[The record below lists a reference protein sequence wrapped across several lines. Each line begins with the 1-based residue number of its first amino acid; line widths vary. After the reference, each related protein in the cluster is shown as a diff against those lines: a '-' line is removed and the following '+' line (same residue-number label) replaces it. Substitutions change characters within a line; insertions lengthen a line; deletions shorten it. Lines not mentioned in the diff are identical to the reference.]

1 MRSWLSVLITDA
13 ESKKVFD
20 IPIAPSLYSLSNKMD
35 NSLLAVRDINHKYI
49 VVEGI
54 SNLIDWERITGQEL
68 TLAENA
74 KVALK
79 YLEHEKYEIVISD
92 IYMQDMNGI
101 ELAKC
106 IKGKWPDVVVILLS
120 AYEDFDYARK
130 AIEAGVFKY
139 LLKPVIPEELE
150 DAVNEAISQV
160 KINEETKKR
169 IDHSQE
175 VLEDYRRELKKN
187 LWKDILSGNMR
198 NEDEIFERFEKMNMS
213 KNISPIYVVVY
224 KTDDESMLYQNQ
236 VAIDKVVSSCFEGYI
251 DTVFM
256 DNYIVILLKKENAKS
271 VLYAFG
277 DLVKEM
283 FHFEVYM
290 GEGKTVKDLSTL
302 HMSVES
308 AKYNIQKNRAN
319 KKDEP
324 TQIVLAAVEMIR
336 KEIENV
342 DFNINTIA
350 NALYLTPAYF
360 SRVFKRKMGMT
371 CIDFIKN
378 YRINLAKELLQ
389 NTDLSIQ
396 QISEKTGYATVYY
409 FSQQFKQV
417 TGESPGSFRKKRQKF
432 DV

>member
-1 MRSWLSVLITDA
+1 MYKTLFVDDERLI
-13 ESKKVFD
+13 
-20 IPIAPSLYSLSNKMD
+20 
-35 NSLLAVRDINHKYI
+35 R
-49 VVEGI
+49 EGI

-68 TLAENA
+68 TLADNA

-106 IKGKWPDVVVILLS
+106 IKEKWPDVVVILLS

-169 IDHSQE
+169 IDYSQE
-175 VLEDYRRELKKN
+175 VLEDYRRELKKS

-198 NEDEIFERFEKMNMS
+198 NEDEILERFEKMNMS

-224 KTDDESMLYQNQ
+224 ETDDETMLYQNQ
-236 VAIDKVVSSCFEGYI
+236 VAIDKVVFSCFEGYI

-283 FHFEVYM
+283 FHFEVHM
-290 GEGKTVKDLSTL
+290 GEEKVVKDLSTL

-371 CIDFIKN
+371 CKDFIKN
-378 YRINLAKELLQ
+378 YRIDLAKELLQ

-417 TGESPGSFRKKRQKF
+417 TGESPGSFRKKRQKS

>member
-1 MRSWLSVLITDA
+1 MYKTLFVDDERL
-13 ESKKVFD
+13 
-20 IPIAPSLYSLSNKMD
+20 N
-35 NSLLAVRDINHKYI
+35 R
-49 VVEGI
+49 EGI

-187 LWKDILSGNMR
+187 LWKDILSGNMC

>member
-1 MRSWLSVLITDA
+1 MYKTLFVDDERLI
-13 ESKKVFD
+13 
-20 IPIAPSLYSLSNKMD
+20 
-35 NSLLAVRDINHKYI
+35 R
-49 VVEGI
+49 EGI

-389 NTDLSIQ
+389 NPDLSIQ

>member
-1 MRSWLSVLITDA
+1 MYKTLFVDDERLI
-13 ESKKVFD
+13 
-20 IPIAPSLYSLSNKMD
+20 
-35 NSLLAVRDINHKYI
+35 R
-49 VVEGI
+49 EGI

-378 YRINLAKELLQ
+378 YRINLAKELLK

>member
-1 MRSWLSVLITDA
+1 MYKTLFVDDERI
-13 ESKKVFD
+13 
-20 IPIAPSLYSLSNKMD
+20 I
-35 NSLLAVRDINHKYI
+35 R
-49 VVEGI
+49 EGI

-409 FSQQFKQV
+409 FSQQFKQI

>member
-1 MRSWLSVLITDA
+1 MYKTLFVDDERLI
-13 ESKKVFD
+13 
-20 IPIAPSLYSLSNKMD
+20 
-35 NSLLAVRDINHKYI
+35 R
-49 VVEGI
+49 EGI

-236 VAIDKVVSSCFEGYI
+236 VEIDKVVSSCFEGYI

>member
-1 MRSWLSVLITDA
+1 MYKTLFVDDERLI
-13 ESKKVFD
+13 
-20 IPIAPSLYSLSNKMD
+20 
-35 NSLLAVRDINHKYI
+35 R
-49 VVEGI
+49 EGI

-283 FHFEVYM
+283 FHFEVHM
-290 GEGKTVKDLSTL
+290 GEEKVVKDLSTL

>member
-1 MRSWLSVLITDA
+1 MYKTLFVDDERLI
-13 ESKKVFD
+13 
-20 IPIAPSLYSLSNKMD
+20 
-35 NSLLAVRDINHKYI
+35 R
-49 VVEGI
+49 EGI

-120 AYEDFDYARK
+120 AYENFDYARK

>member
-1 MRSWLSVLITDA
+1 MYKTLFVDDERLI
-13 ESKKVFD
+13 
-20 IPIAPSLYSLSNKMD
+20 
-35 NSLLAVRDINHKYI
+35 R
-49 VVEGI
+49 EGI

-319 KKDEP
+319 KKDKP

>member
-1 MRSWLSVLITDA
+1 MYKTLFVDDERLI
-13 ESKKVFD
+13 
-20 IPIAPSLYSLSNKMD
+20 
-35 NSLLAVRDINHKYI
+35 R
-49 VVEGI
+49 EGI

-106 IKGKWPDVVVILLS
+106 IKEKWPDVVVILLS

-175 VLEDYRRELKKN
+175 VLEDYRRELKKS

-198 NEDEIFERFEKMNMS
+198 NEDEILERFEKMNMP

-224 KTDDESMLYQNQ
+224 ETDDETMLYQNQ
-236 VAIDKVVSSCFEGYI
+236 VAIDRVVSSCFEGYI

-256 DNYIVILLKKENAKS
+256 DDYIVILLKKENAKS

-290 GEGKTVKDLSTL
+290 GEGKVVKDLSTL
-302 HMSVES
+302 HISVES

-371 CIDFIKN
+371 CKDFIKN
-378 YRINLAKELLQ
+378 YRIDLAKELLQ

-417 TGESPGSFRKKRQKF
+417 TGESPGSFRKKRQKS

>member
-1 MRSWLSVLITDA
+1 MYKTLFVDDERLI
-13 ESKKVFD
+13 
-20 IPIAPSLYSLSNKMD
+20 
-35 NSLLAVRDINHKYI
+35 R
-49 VVEGI
+49 EGI

-187 LWKDILSGNMR
+187 LWKEILSGNMR

-409 FSQQFKQV
+409 FSQQFKQI

>member
-1 MRSWLSVLITDA
+1 MYKTLFVDDERLI
-13 ESKKVFD
+13 
-20 IPIAPSLYSLSNKMD
+20 
-35 NSLLAVRDINHKYI
+35 R
-49 VVEGI
+49 EGI

-290 GEGKTVKDLSTL
+290 GEGKNVKDLSTL

>member
-1 MRSWLSVLITDA
+1 MYKTLFVDDERLI
-13 ESKKVFD
+13 
-20 IPIAPSLYSLSNKMD
+20 
-35 NSLLAVRDINHKYI
+35 R
-49 VVEGI
+49 EGI

-187 LWKDILSGNMR
+187 LWKDILSGNMC

-371 CIDFIKN
+371 CKDFIKN
-378 YRINLAKELLQ
+378 YRIDLAKELLQ

>member
-1 MRSWLSVLITDA
+1 MYKTLFVDDERLI
-13 ESKKVFD
+13 
-20 IPIAPSLYSLSNKMD
+20 
-35 NSLLAVRDINHKYI
+35 R
-49 VVEGI
+49 EGI

-187 LWKDILSGNMR
+187 LRKDILSGNMR

>member
-1 MRSWLSVLITDA
+1 MYKTLFVDDERLI
-13 ESKKVFD
+13 
-20 IPIAPSLYSLSNKMD
+20 
-35 NSLLAVRDINHKYI
+35 R
-49 VVEGI
+49 EGI

-68 TLAENA
+68 TLADNA

-106 IKGKWPDVVVILLS
+106 IKEKWPDVVVILLS

-160 KINEETKKR
+160 KINEEAKKR
-169 IDHSQE
+169 IDYSQE
-175 VLEDYRRELKKN
+175 VLEDYRRELKKS

-198 NEDEIFERFEKMNMS
+198 NEDEILERFEKMNMS

-224 KTDDESMLYQNQ
+224 ETDDETMLYQNQ

-283 FHFEVYM
+283 FHFEVHM
-290 GEGKTVKDLSTL
+290 GEGKVVKDLSTL

-308 AKYNIQKNRAN
+308 AKYNIKKNRAN

-371 CIDFIKN
+371 CKDFIKN
-378 YRINLAKELLQ
+378 YRIDLAKELLQ

-417 TGESPGSFRKKRQKF
+417 TGESPGSFRKKRQKS

>member
-1 MRSWLSVLITDA
+1 MYKTLFVDDERLI
-13 ESKKVFD
+13 
-20 IPIAPSLYSLSNKMD
+20 
-35 NSLLAVRDINHKYI
+35 R
-49 VVEGI
+49 EGI

-106 IKGKWPDVVVILLS
+106 IKEKWPDVVVILLS

-175 VLEDYRRELKKN
+175 VLEDYRRELKKS

-198 NEDEIFERFEKMNMS
+198 NEDEILERFKKMNMQ

-224 KTDDESMLYQNQ
+224 ETDDETMLYQNQ
-236 VAIDKVVSSCFEGYI
+236 VAIGKVVSSCFEGYI
-251 DTVFM
+251 DAVFM

-271 VLYAFG
+271 VLYAFA

-283 FHFEVYM
+283 FHFEMYM
-290 GEGKTVKDLSTL
+290 GEGKEVKDLSTL
-302 HMSVES
+302 HVSVEA
-308 AKYNIQKNRAN
+308 AKYNIQKNRAI

-371 CIDFIKN
+371 CKDFIKN

-396 QISEKTGYATVYY
+396 QISEKTGYATIYY

-417 TGESPGSFRKKRQKF
+417 TGESPGNFRKKRQKF

>member
-1 MRSWLSVLITDA
+1 MYKTLFVDDERLI
-13 ESKKVFD
+13 
-20 IPIAPSLYSLSNKMD
+20 
-35 NSLLAVRDINHKYI
+35 R
-49 VVEGI
+49 EGI

-396 QISEKTGYATVYY
+396 QIAEKTGYATVYY

>member
-1 MRSWLSVLITDA
+1 MYKILFVDDERLI
-13 ESKKVFD
+13 
-20 IPIAPSLYSLSNKMD
+20 
-35 NSLLAVRDINHKYI
+35 R
-49 VVEGI
+49 EGI
-54 SNLIDWERITGQEL
+54 SNLIDWEQIAGQEL
-68 TLAENA
+68 ILAENA
-74 KVALK
+74 KVALE
-79 YLEHEKYEIVISD
+79 YLEQEKYEIVVSD

-106 IKGKWPDVVVILLS
+106 IKEKWPDIVVILLS

-150 DAVNEAISQV
+150 DAVNEAISYV
-160 KINEETKKR
+160 KIHEETKKR
-169 IDHSQE
+169 IDYSQE
-175 VLEDYRRELKKN
+175 VLEDYRRELKKG

-198 NEDEIFERFEKMNMS
+198 NEDEILERFNKMDIPQ
-213 KNISPIYVVVY
+213 NISPIYVVVY
-224 KTDDESMLYQNQ
+224 ETDDKSMFRQNQ
-236 VAIDKVVSSCFEGYI
+236 VEIDKVVSGYFEGYLDAI
-251 DTVFM
+251 FV
-256 DNYIVILLKKENAKS
+256 DNYIVILLKKENEKS
-271 VLYAFG
+271 ILYGFS

-283 FHFEVYM
+283 FHFEMYM
-290 GEGKTVKDLSTL
+290 GEGKVVKDLSTL
-302 HMSVES
+302 HVSVES

-324 TQIVLAAVEMIR
+324 TQIVFAAVEMIR

-342 DFNINTIA
+342 NFNINTIA
-350 NALYLTPAYF
+350 NELYLTPAYF

-371 CIDFIKN
+371 CMEFIKN

-417 TGESPGSFRKKRQKF
+417 TGESPGNFRKKRQKF

>member
-1 MRSWLSVLITDA
+1 MYKTLFVDDERLI
-13 ESKKVFD
+13 
-20 IPIAPSLYSLSNKMD
+20 
-35 NSLLAVRDINHKYI
+35 R
-49 VVEGI
+49 EGI

-187 LWKDILSGNMR
+187 LWKDILSGNMC

-371 CIDFIKN
+371 CKDFIKN
-378 YRINLAKELLQ
+378 YRIDLAKELLQ

-417 TGESPGSFRKKRQKF
+417 TGESPGSFRKKRQKS

>member
-1 MRSWLSVLITDA
+1 MYKTLFVDDERLI
-13 ESKKVFD
+13 
-20 IPIAPSLYSLSNKMD
+20 
-35 NSLLAVRDINHKYI
+35 R
-49 VVEGI
+49 EGI

-79 YLEHEKYEIVISD
+79 YLEHEKFEIVISD

-106 IKGKWPDVVVILLS
+106 IKEKWPDVVVILLS

-175 VLEDYRRELKKN
+175 VLEDYRRELKKS

-198 NEDEIFERFEKMNMS
+198 NEDEILERFQKMNMP

-224 KTDDESMLYQNQ
+224 ENDDETMLYQNQ

-251 DTVFM
+251 DAVFM

-290 GEGKTVKDLSTL
+290 GEGKVVKDLSTL
-302 HMSVES
+302 HISVES

-371 CIDFIKN
+371 CKDFIKN
-378 YRINLAKELLQ
+378 YRIDLAKELLQ

-417 TGESPGSFRKKRQKF
+417 TGESPGSFRKKRQKS

>member
-1 MRSWLSVLITDA
+1 MYKTLFVDDERLI
-13 ESKKVFD
+13 
-20 IPIAPSLYSLSNKMD
+20 
-35 NSLLAVRDINHKYI
+35 R
-49 VVEGI
+49 EGI

-256 DNYIVILLKKENAKS
+256 DNYIVILLKENAKS

>member
-1 MRSWLSVLITDA
+1 MYKTLFVDDERLI
-13 ESKKVFD
+13 
-20 IPIAPSLYSLSNKMD
+20 
-35 NSLLAVRDINHKYI
+35 R
-49 VVEGI
+49 EGI

-224 KTDDESMLYQNQ
+224 KTDGESMLYQNQ

-378 YRINLAKELLQ
+378 YRINLAKELLK

>member
-1 MRSWLSVLITDA
+1 MYKTLFVDDERLI
-13 ESKKVFD
+13 
-20 IPIAPSLYSLSNKMD
+20 
-35 NSLLAVRDINHKYI
+35 R
-49 VVEGI
+49 EGI

-130 AIEAGVFKY
+130 AIEADVFKY

>member
-1 MRSWLSVLITDA
+1 MYKTLFVDDERLI
-13 ESKKVFD
+13 
-20 IPIAPSLYSLSNKMD
+20 
-35 NSLLAVRDINHKYI
+35 R
-49 VVEGI
+49 EGI

-198 NEDEIFERFEKMNMS
+198 NEDKIFERFEKMNMS

>member
-1 MRSWLSVLITDA
+1 MYKTLFVDDERLI
-13 ESKKVFD
+13 
-20 IPIAPSLYSLSNKMD
+20 
-35 NSLLAVRDINHKYI
+35 R
-49 VVEGI
+49 EGI

-236 VAIDKVVSSCFEGYI
+236 VAIDKVVSSRFEGYI

>member
-1 MRSWLSVLITDA
+1 MYKTLFVDDERLI
-13 ESKKVFD
+13 
-20 IPIAPSLYSLSNKMD
+20 
-35 NSLLAVRDINHKYI
+35 R
-49 VVEGI
+49 EGI
-54 SNLIDWERITGQEL
+54 SNLIDWERIIGQEL

>member
-1 MRSWLSVLITDA
+1 MYKTLFVDDERLI
-13 ESKKVFD
+13 
-20 IPIAPSLYSLSNKMD
+20 
-35 NSLLAVRDINHKYI
+35 R
-49 VVEGI
+49 EGI

-187 LWKDILSGNMR
+187 LWKDILPGNMR

-290 GEGKTVKDLSTL
+290 DEGKTVKDLSTL

-378 YRINLAKELLQ
+378 YRINLAKELLK

>member
-1 MRSWLSVLITDA
+1 MYKTLFVDDERLI
-13 ESKKVFD
+13 
-20 IPIAPSLYSLSNKMD
+20 
-35 NSLLAVRDINHKYI
+35 R
-49 VVEGI
+49 EGI

-396 QISEKTGYATVYY
+396 QISEKAGYATVYY

>member
-1 MRSWLSVLITDA
+1 MYKTLFVDDERLI
-13 ESKKVFD
+13 
-20 IPIAPSLYSLSNKMD
+20 
-35 NSLLAVRDINHKYI
+35 R
-49 VVEGI
+49 EGI

-106 IKGKWPDVVVILLS
+106 IKGKWPDVVAILLS

>member
-1 MRSWLSVLITDA
+1 MYKTLFVDDERLI
-13 ESKKVFD
+13 
-20 IPIAPSLYSLSNKMD
+20 
-35 NSLLAVRDINHKYI
+35 R
-49 VVEGI
+49 EGI

-396 QISEKTGYATVYY
+396 QISEKTEYATVYY

>member
-1 MRSWLSVLITDA
+1 MYKTLFVDDERLI
-13 ESKKVFD
+13 
-20 IPIAPSLYSLSNKMD
+20 
-35 NSLLAVRDINHKYI
+35 R
-49 VVEGI
+49 EGI

-106 IKGKWPDVVVILLS
+106 IKEKWPDVVVILLS

-175 VLEDYRRELKKN
+175 VLEDYRRELKKS

-198 NEDEIFERFEKMNMS
+198 NEDEILERFEKMNMP

-224 KTDDESMLYQNQ
+224 ETDDETMLYQNQ
-236 VAIDKVVSSCFEGYI
+236 VAIDRVVSSCFEGYI

-256 DNYIVILLKKENAKS
+256 DDYIVILLKKENAKS

-290 GEGKTVKDLSTL
+290 GEGKVVKDLSTL
-302 HMSVES
+302 HISVES

-360 SRVFKRKMGMT
+360 SRVFKRIMGMT
-371 CIDFIKN
+371 CKDFIKN
-378 YRINLAKELLQ
+378 YRIDLAKELLQ

-417 TGESPGSFRKKRQKF
+417 TGESPGSFRKKRQKS

>member
-1 MRSWLSVLITDA
+1 MYKTLFVDDERLI
-13 ESKKVFD
+13 
-20 IPIAPSLYSLSNKMD
+20 
-35 NSLLAVRDINHKYI
+35 R
-49 VVEGI
+49 EGI

-187 LWKDILSGNMR
+187 LWKDILSGNMC

-350 NALYLTPAYF
+350 NALYLTPTYF

>member
-1 MRSWLSVLITDA
+1 MYKTLFVDDERLI
-13 ESKKVFD
+13 
-20 IPIAPSLYSLSNKMD
+20 
-35 NSLLAVRDINHKYI
+35 R
-49 VVEGI
+49 EGI

-106 IKGKWPDVVVILLS
+106 IKGKWPVVVVILLS

>member
-1 MRSWLSVLITDA
+1 MYKTLFVDDERLI
-13 ESKKVFD
+13 
-20 IPIAPSLYSLSNKMD
+20 
-35 NSLLAVRDINHKYI
+35 R
-49 VVEGI
+49 EGI

-175 VLEDYRRELKKN
+175 VLEDYRCELKKN

-277 DLVKEM
+277 
-283 FHFEVYM
+283 
-290 GEGKTVKDLSTL
+290 EGKTVKELSTL

-308 AKYNIQKNRAN
+308 AKYNSQKNRAN

>member
-1 MRSWLSVLITDA
+1 MYKTLFVDDERLI
-13 ESKKVFD
+13 
-20 IPIAPSLYSLSNKMD
+20 
-35 NSLLAVRDINHKYI
+35 R
-49 VVEGI
+49 EGI

-319 KKDEP
+319 KKDEL

>member
-1 MRSWLSVLITDA
+1 MYKTLFVDDERLI
-13 ESKKVFD
+13 
-20 IPIAPSLYSLSNKMD
+20 
-35 NSLLAVRDINHKYI
+35 R
-49 VVEGI
+49 EGI

-160 KINEETKKR
+160 KINEEKKKR

>member
-1 MRSWLSVLITDA
+1 MYKTLFVDDERLI
-13 ESKKVFD
+13 
-20 IPIAPSLYSLSNKMD
+20 
-35 NSLLAVRDINHKYI
+35 R
-49 VVEGI
+49 EGI

-160 KINEETKKR
+160 KINEKTKKR

-290 GEGKTVKDLSTL
+290 DEGKTVKDLSTL

-378 YRINLAKELLQ
+378 YRINLAKELLK